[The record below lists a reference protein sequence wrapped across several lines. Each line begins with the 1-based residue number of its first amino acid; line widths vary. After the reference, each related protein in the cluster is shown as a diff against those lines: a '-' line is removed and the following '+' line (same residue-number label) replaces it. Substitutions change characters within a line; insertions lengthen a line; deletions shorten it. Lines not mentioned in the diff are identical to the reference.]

1 MSFSF
6 ESSFESDIA
15 AVHLRQNHVIAS
27 LGIFFQHVR
36 SEGWS
41 PGQRALLICTAIDLH
56 SWQIDHFLSLSL
68 QKMMLPDLLNSDNKW
83 KTELRDGMGWKIYE
97 ITFQI
102 LAKAV
107 PMITI
112 IFGK

>member
-1 MSFSF
+1 
-6 ESSFESDIA
+6 
-15 AVHLRQNHVIAS
+15 
-27 LGIFFQHVR
+27 
-36 SEGWS
+36 
-41 PGQRALLICTAIDLH
+41 
-56 SWQIDHFLSLSL
+56 
-68 QKMMLPDLLNSDNKW
+68 MMLPDLLNSFDNKW

-97 ITFQI
+97 ISFQI